1 MEAMPRIVQARKDDR
16 PAKEARISPVEGPPS
31 REQVKQGSLFQV
43 CFFFL
48 CPQSSKSGVF
58 LGKKLLACEFEE

>member
-31 REQVKQGSLFQV
+31 REQVKQGSLFREIWDLAIV
-43 CFFFL
+43 KTGLRHFAIVLVGFA
-48 CPQSSKSGVF
+48 
-58 LGKKLLACEFEE
+58 LLPL